1 MADML
6 STLSSGAATSE
17 PVKSRSSR
25 ASQTPWQAALAT
37 AMYSTSQEESA
48 TTFCL
53 EDCQV
58 MGLLPR
64 KKTMPVVL
72 LRWSMLPARLA
83 SL

>member
-1 MADML
+1 
-6 STLSSGAATSE
+6 
-17 PVKSRSSR
+17 
-25 ASQTPWQAALAT
+25 
-37 AMYSTSQEESA
+37 MYSASHEEST

-72 LRWSMLPARLA
+72 LRWSMLPARSA